1 MTNFAARRHRRTRDQ
16 RGNSLILAL
25 LFITSIG
32 FLIGVSLDY
41 AFASLRQGASNR
53 DAQVARYGA
62 FGAIDLMVAAMRQDA
77 TWGRDGASCR
87 TVTLPIAAGRNA
99 LASCLPAS
107 GSGAPLTEYCGPPP
121 TQLCG
126 ARANRVVDVVASV
139 DGIPLVHARI
149 TINDGAGSVPA
160 ATVAI
165 REVSSAL

>member
-1 MTNFAARRHRRTRDQ
+1 MTRLVARRRRRTRDQ

-62 FGAIDLMVAAMRQDA
+62 FGAIDVMVAAMRQDT
-77 TWGRDGASCR
+77 TWGRDGASCQA
-87 TVTLPIAAGRNA
+87 VTLPLSGGRDA

-107 GSGAPLTEYCGPPP
+107 GSGALLTDGS
-121 TQLCG
+121 G

-139 DGIPLVHARI
+139 DGIPLVHARV

-160 ATVAI
+160 ATVAV